1 MAADKLKS
9 TLFLLSVL
17 TLGCYYG
24 RFVYMKNVLLFF
36 QLIKDR
42 NDRFCVLFW
51 IFVMHFFVFSA
62 LTSFSLSVACGL
74 EHVLFMYID
83 GLECVWL

>member
-24 RFVYMKNVLLFF
+24 RFEECFTFFSSLSKTETIVFAFCFGFLSCTFLF
-36 QLIKDR
+36 
-42 NDRFCVLFW
+42 
-51 IFVMHFFVFSA
+51 FSA